1 MNLTEQ
7 DRADLEK
14 AYGEMSDKRWNILQ
28 AELLDEEDE
37 VEVIEIIK
45 DVLANFEEY
54 EKEYDFWEELKASDK
69 TPETLEK
76 LLEKYK

>member
-1 MNLTEQ
+1 MELTEQ

-28 AELLDEEDE
+28 AEVAVEDDE
-37 VEVIEIIK
+37 VEVIEIVK

-54 EKEYDFWEELKASDK
+54 EKEYDFWEELKVSDK